1 MKFYFNDII
10 KLIIERAMYEGLS
23 KDKLNKMKD
32 QDDFLLFGMDYLEND
47 TDSQFFL
54 DLNELE
60 VLLERAK
67 SNLNENN
74 LLIFDS
80 DLIRMAIVLQNL
92 GNYFIYLNEDIR
104 LLLNL
109 ENVSIKNN
117 NWDEMMWIFLYSSA
131 S

>member
-117 NWDEMMWIFLYSSA
+117 N
-131 S
+131 